1 MFGLLN
7 RNKST
12 DDSEFSTATAGAP
25 EQASQSSDDGSGD
38 QRVYLPIRS
47 ENSLIVI
54 MGILGVGLLVSLF
67 ANVFQLFNNRAI
79 AQRESVY
86 VQQVDGTTAKAS
98 EFDVLHREANVIK
111 NTAVRWMQMSF
122 EWDNKIP
129 GSDAEDPG
137 YAIEGTTQTIPTEVY
152 LASYLM
158 EEGFRQEFLRLMGE
172 EKISSGVMLGREM
185 SVVRF
190 FAISDPRQVGEGLWE
205 VDIVATRIE
214 RDRNQETNE
223 IPMNRTI
230 TLKAIP
236 PIEPVFDELEP
247 LAWRREVYSL
257 LGNGLVITKVAPL
270 EIQ

>member
-7 RNKST
+7 RNKT
-12 DDSEFSTATAGAP
+12 DDSEFSTADSGAP
-25 EQASQSSDDGSGD
+25 EQASQSADDGSEEK
-38 QRVYLPIRS
+38 QVYLPIRS
-47 ENSLIVI
+47 ENSLIVV

-172 EKISSGVMLGREM
+172 EQISSGVMLGREM

-190 FAISDPRQVGEGLWE
+190 FAVSDPRQVGEGLWE